1 MLDREFDQRVRAA
14 QVEFDANVGAVVFD
28 GAGADAQFGG
38 DLFAGLVFGQQAQEA
53 ACGGRQAVKPRW
65 LWRRGSG
72 AAATLYAINHY
83 PHAEVYMA

>member
-1 MLDREFDQRVRAA
+1 MRAA
-14 QVEFDANVGAVVFD
+14 NHGVVAESASIRRFIGAVVFD

-38 DLFAGLVFGQQAQEA
+38 DLFAGLVFGQQAQDA
-53 ACGGRQAVKPRW
+53 AFGGRQAVKPRW

-83 PHAEVYMA
+83 PHAEVYIA

>member
-1 MLDREFDQRVRAA
+1 MLDREFDQRVRTAEI
-14 QVEFDANVGAVVFD
+14 EFDADIGAVVFD

-38 DLFAGLVFGQQAQEA
+38 DLFAGLVFGQQAQHA
-53 ACGGRQAVKPRW
+53 PFGARQAVKPRW

-83 PHAEVYMA
+83 PNAEVYIA